1 MYVLHSVSIFYVIR
15 ELEQL
20 FIQSLNWK
28 GREKMTFIWNRI
40 NNTSFEE
47 KTKQTLFLILNV
59 ILCSVIGAAAWLVLG
74 HVFLSNIAGLIEFIG
89 YAAFFGGIF
98 GGLIFLYRQ

>member
-1 MYVLHSVSIFYVIR
+1 MMAY
-15 ELEQL
+15 
-20 FIQSLNWK
+20 
-28 GREKMTFIWNRI
+28 IWNKLD
-40 NNTSFEE
+40 NTSLEE

-59 ILCSVIGAAAWLVLG
+59 MLCSVIGAAAWIVLG
-74 HVFLSNIAGLIEFIG
+74 HLFLSNIAGLIEFIG